1 MLKVRGGGETPP
13 LSRQC
18 CELSV
23 KRSPF
28 SVNRCPRRRNCSVAL
43 TRARYAH
50 TASFRFSAFTAC
62 FFDHNHLITNTL
74 QMKASSCKHV
84 LKISTIIWIT
94 ARCGLRQAGAL
105 FGVLPSPSAPPW
117 SGTLCSVVFVVTPPP
132 VGSVEVKTTAFTH
145 KSLSNRNIARF
156 SK

>member
-1 MLKVRGGGETPP
+1 MLKVRGGGEAPP

-28 SVNRCPRRRNCSVAL
+28 SVNRRPRRSNCSVAL

-62 FFDHNHLITNTL
+62 IFDHNQLITNTL
-74 QMKASSCKHV
+74 EVKVSPWKYV
-84 LKISTIIWIT
+84 LKTSTIIWIT
-94 ARCGLRQAGAL
+94 ACCGWRQAGAL
-105 FGVLPSPSAPPW
+105 FGAPSSPSAPPW

-132 VGSVEVKTTAFTH
+132 VGSVEVKATAFTH
-145 KSLSNRNIARF
+145 KSLSNRKIDRF
-156 SK
+156 AK